1 MEQVT
6 LFFTTTTIHVI
17 RYFLM
22 AGVPFYIF
30 YKKHEHRF
38 NTNKIQQRIAR
49 NKDLIREIMHSMQT
63 IVVMGGV
70 SVLLLATPLQVYS
83 KIYMDIAAYP
93 IWWIPLSLMIVLI
106 IQDTYFYWVHR
117 IVHHPKLFKTVHLA
131 HHKSTNPTPFA
142 AYSFHLVE
150 AILESFIAPILL
162 FCLPLHPIV
171 IVLYGAITFSLNVY
185 GHLGFEI
192 VPKWFRKSWL
202 FEILNTSVHHNMH
215 HSKFHGNYG
224 LFFRTWDR
232 IMKTEH
238 PDYVKEFDKIQ
249 LQRFGK

>member
-6 LFFTTTTIHVI
+6 LFFTTATIHVV

-22 AGVPFYIF
+22 AGLPFFIF
-30 YKKHEHRF
+30 YKKYNHYF
-38 NTNKIQQRIAR
+38 DTNKIQQRIAR
-49 NKDLIREIMHSMQT
+49 NKDLLREILHSMQT
-63 IVVMGGV
+63 ILVMGGL
-70 SVLLLATPLQVYS
+70 SVLLLATPLKIYS
-83 KIYMDIAAYP
+83 KIYMSVSAYP
-93 IWWIPLSLMIVLI
+93 IWWLPISLLIVLI

-117 IVHHPKLFKTVHLA
+117 LVHHPKLFKRVHLV

-142 AYSFHLVE
+142 AYSFHFIE

-202 FEILNTSVHHNMH
+202 FEVLNTSVHHNLH

-249 LQRFGK
+249 AQRFG